1 MASIV
6 AGKPEMHLICRDS
19 CKEDIPSQDSDGKYK
34 QAKLFFAHMLTFD
47 CDFPIQSPFEQKA
60 GKMKKCQ
67 ITGGSLQAG

>member
-6 AGKPEMHLICRDS
+6 TEKPEMHLVCGDG
-19 CKEDIPSQDSDGKYK
+19 CKEDIPVQDSDGKYK

-47 CDFPIQSPFEQKA
+47 CGFYIQSPFEQKA

-67 ITGGSLQAG
+67 ITDESLQAD